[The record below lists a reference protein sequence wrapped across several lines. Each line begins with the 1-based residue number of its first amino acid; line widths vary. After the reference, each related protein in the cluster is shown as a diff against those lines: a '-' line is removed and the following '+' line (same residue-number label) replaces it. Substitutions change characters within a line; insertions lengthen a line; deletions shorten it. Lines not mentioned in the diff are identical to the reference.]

1 MYYSNSN
8 AIFQPELLIICGD
21 VDVNPGPVS
30 KRNQARAT
38 VPTCP
43 VCEKAVAKN
52 QRRFVCWMC
61 HDMTHV
67 KCSSFTADSR
77 VFSASSPVSWTCNR
91 CAFASLPFFEESA
104 SDDSNALTF
113 SSDESSKARQLI
125 ELSTILMKYSKNLE
139 IGHINI
145 NSVAGFKFFEL
156 KSLILKS
163 LFDIIVISEC
173 KVDHSFPDSHF
184 YIKGFR
190 LYRKDRDRFGG
201 GVFIY
206 VRRGLIVTRIHDL
219 EGHEVE
225 SVSLCVQTSRRAKN
239 VLVIGMYRPPGLLKA
254 TWEHEINNI
263 LLRSTQRYESIMLIG
278 DLNCDLP
285 GLTRVPKRVKLLWI

>member
-21 VDVNPGPVS
+21 VSVNPGPVS
-30 KRNQARAT
+30 KRNQARSTA
-38 VPTCP
+38 PTCP

-52 QRRFVCWMC
+52 QRRFACWMC
-61 HDMTHV
+61 RDMTHV
-67 KCSSFTADSR
+67 KCSSPTADSR

-91 CAFASLPFFEESA
+91 CAFASLPFFEESS
-104 SDDSNALTF
+104 SDDFNASTF
-113 SSDESSKARQLI
+113 SSAVQFSNE
-125 ELSTILMKYSKNLE
+125 ELSTILLNYSKNLK

-156 KSLILKS
+156 KSLILKT

-206 VRRGLIVTRIHDL
+206 VRRGLIVTRMHDL
-219 EGHEVE
+219 EGHQVE
-225 SVSLCVQTSRRAKN
+225 SISLCVQTSR
-239 VLVIGMYRPPGLLKA
+239 LVKSYMG
-254 TWEHEINNI
+254 TWN
-263 LLRSTQRYESIMLIG
+263 
-278 DLNCDLP
+278 
-285 GLTRVPKRVKLLWI
+285 